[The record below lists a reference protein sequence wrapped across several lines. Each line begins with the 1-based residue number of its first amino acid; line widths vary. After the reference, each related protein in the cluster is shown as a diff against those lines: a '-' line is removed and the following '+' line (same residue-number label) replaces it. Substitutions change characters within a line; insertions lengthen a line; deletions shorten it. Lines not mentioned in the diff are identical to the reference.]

1 MLWVDAEVAVSPEVM
16 VDLLCTTCGCLPSF
30 EPSCEVSVFIS
41 MSPLYMRLQIG
52 KWPEI
57 LNPEVFL
64 REYAALHA
72 SLSIIASPS
81 KLIP

>member
-1 MLWVDAEVAVSPEVM
+1 
-16 VDLLCTTCGCLPSF
+16 
-30 EPSCEVSVFIS
+30 
-41 MSPLYMRLQIG
+41 MSPLYMRLQVG

-72 SLSIIASPS
+72 RLNIQLEMVWVS
-81 KLIP
+81 